1 MSNRETEK
9 LILFDILV
17 NDYDRHKGN
26 VLCSFGQNKII
37 FIDCS
42 HIMTAE
48 DFSLNSDIE
57 MKKELSLRRLSDIS
71 ILANPDENIYNRL
84 CLKVGF
90 REDILYEESKKIKD
104 IITRDV
110 LASIFQSV
118 PEEWLLSARSR
129 LRAENMKTIIE
140 TKLSM
145 IDSITDIIAE
155 ERRSGTWKKY

>member
-1 MSNRETEK
+1 M
-9 LILFDILV
+9 
-17 NDYDRHKGN
+17 
-26 VLCSFGQNKII
+26 
-37 FIDCS
+37 
-42 HIMTAE
+42 
-48 DFSLNSDIE
+48 
-57 MKKELSLRRLSDIS
+57 
-71 ILANPDENIYNRL
+71 
-84 CLKVGF
+84 
-90 REDILYEESKKIKD
+90 
-104 IITRDV
+104 